1 MQSLYCC
8 QRPTAPPLI
17 CYLCGPTWTKHVSL
31 WPTADIWL
39 SPGVGHV
46 IGLEPTTQVYH
57 TEQFLLPRKC
67 FCLPFHLLNTFKEL
81 LILDYVRVGIP
92 GDLTHS
98 LASSDTCAYM

>member
-1 MQSLYCC
+1 MSVY
-8 QRPTAPPLI
+8 
-17 CYLCGPTWTKHVSL
+17 V

-39 SPGVGHV
+39 SLGVGHV
-46 IGLEPTTQVYH
+46 IGLEPTTQVYQ

-81 LILDYVRVGIP
+81 LILDYVCVGIP

-98 LASSDTCAYM
+98 PASSDTCAYM